1 MIALFIFLSA
11 LRNIFAREQV
21 EMLNIFGHADGNLL
35 DAGHWRH
42 TGLGIWSLAM
52 DTADMYLF
60 FTSFYCSCVIL
71 RPN

>member
-35 DAGHWRH
+35 DTGDIQAWVSGHWRWIQLICTYFLPRFIAH
-42 TGLGIWSLAM
+42 
-52 DTADMYLF
+52 
-60 FTSFYCSCVIL
+60 V
-71 RPN
+71 